1 MQCLSLS
8 VIDVSLGKLRG
19 NDDNVKVAR
28 FISACTFFI
37 QLLHGKIQQMAKK
50 RTQKLARLHF

>member
-19 NDDNVKVAR
+19 NDDNVKVAH
-28 FISACTFFI
+28 FISACTCI
-37 QLLHGKIQQMAKK
+37 LLLHGKIQQMAKK
-50 RTQKLARLHF
+50 RTRKLARLHF